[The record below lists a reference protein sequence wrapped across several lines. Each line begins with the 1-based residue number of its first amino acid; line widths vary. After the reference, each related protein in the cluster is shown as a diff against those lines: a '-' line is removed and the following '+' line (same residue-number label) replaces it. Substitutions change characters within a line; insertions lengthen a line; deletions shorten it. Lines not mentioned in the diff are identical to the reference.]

1 VRRRWF
7 AILLAVAGISG
18 AAGAAG
24 SSPAPAGADPAQPPA
39 AYIAVQFDT
48 ALRAQ
53 ARQEWMPP
61 PTLAEQGFASIPV
74 PPGRD
79 PAEFAAEVSR
89 APNVVSA
96 VPDAPVRA
104 AEIPN
109 DPYYLGSGSGPNQAQ
124 YLAAIGAPAAWDLH
138 TGSRE
143 VIVAVI
149 DSGLDVRHPEFAGQL
164 WENPVDNR
172 ADGIDRDGNGCIN
185 DRYGCRFINL
195 TQVNAAMCGYTSS
208 TPTGAIL
215 DDMPSSHGTLVAGII
230 GAAGDNGIGVTGV
243 AWKVRLLTVK
253 ALDCRGEGFMTR
265 IAEAIVYAVR
275 QGARVI
281 NISIASD
288 PPHTQADI
296 PALRAAL
303 QLAQDSGVIVVAAA
317 GNHAAGQPA
326 GVAYPAA
333 YTQYPNLIAVGA
345 ANNLDGMTWA
355 SYSNYGPA
363 IDFAAPGNRLLSTTR
378 TDVGLSNPYAEI
390 GEPNGGFQGGTS
402 FATPLVS
409 GMFALLISRNTRLSA
424 DDYIAAARAA
434 ATPAPPA
441 PHGQNWAG
449 SGIINIGGAVARI
462 PLSLTGVPQH
472 DWRDVPG
479 GTVIE
484 ARVGTAV
491 CGSTTAIAA
500 GPVST
505 FTVKVKSAAEQP
517 GCGAPGATVELVI
530 GGLAAKPTVTWG
542 GRNTD
547 LGVAGLFVSSVS
559 PPPGSVVVQTI
570 GSGWSNLAHL
580 EATGPLPGAAS
591 TLPLPWNAIYR
602 WDPLKWAFSEA
613 EGVLGAY
620 RRFIRGAPGAV
631 SDYPVIQQYD
641 AYWVDAPAA
650 NVASLNPNPA
660 PGRTIQLAAGWNN
673 ITYTGQSRAVADAL
687 SSIAGKYT
695 QVLQYDNASGR
706 WLSYLPGQPRYLNDF
721 GGLFT
726 LRVYWVYMK
735 EPGTLVMQ

>member
-1 VRRRWF
+1 VPRRWF

-18 AAGAAG
+18 AAGTTPVAADDVP
-24 SSPAPAGADPAQPPA
+24 PAPA
-39 AYIAVQFDT
+39 AYVSVQFDT

-53 ARQEWMPP
+53 AQRPWMPP
-61 PTLAEQGFASIPV
+61 PTLAEQGFFSLPV

-79 PAEFAAEVSR
+79 PADYAAELAR

-104 AEIPN
+104 AAIPN
-109 DPYYLGSGSGPNQAQ
+109 DPYYLGSGNGPNQAQ

-138 TGSRE
+138 TGSRQ

-149 DSGLDVRHPEFAGQL
+149 DSGLDVRHPEFAGRL
-164 WENPVDNR
+164 WENPIDNR
-172 ADGIDRDGNGCIN
+172 SDGIDRDGNGCIN
-185 DRYGCRFINL
+185 DRYGCRFVNL
-195 TQVNAAMCGYTSS
+195 TQVNAAMCGYTTSQ
-208 TPTGAIL
+208 PTGAIL

-230 GAAGDNGIGVTGV
+230 GAAGDNAVGVSGV
-243 AWKVRLLTVK
+243 AWDVRLLTIK

-265 IAEAIVYAVR
+265 IADAIVYAVR

-317 GNHAAGQPA
+317 GNHSAGQPT

-333 YTQYPNLIAVGA
+333 YTQYANVIAVGA
-345 ANNLDGMTWA
+345 ADNLNGMTWA

-378 TDVGLSNPYAEI
+378 TDIGLQNPYAEI
-390 GEPNGGFQGGTS
+390 GEPLGGFQGGTS

-409 GMFALLISRNTRLSA
+409 GMFALLISRNSRLSA

-449 SGIINIGGAVARI
+449 SGIIDIGGAMARI
-462 PLSLTGVPQH
+462 PMSITGVPQH

-479 GTVIE
+479 GTTIQ
-484 ARVGTAV
+484 ARIGSTI
-491 CGSTTAIAA
+491 CGSTSAIGA

-505 FTVKVKSAAEQP
+505 FTIKIAAAAEIP

-530 GGLAAKPTVTWG
+530 GGLAAKPTITWG
-542 GRNTD
+542 GRNAD
-547 LGVAGLFVSSVS
+547 LGSAGLFVSSVS
-559 PPPGSVVVQTI
+559 PPPGAVVVQTL
-570 GSGWSNLAHL
+570 GSGWSNVAHL
-580 EATGPLPGAAS
+580 EASGPLPAAAS

-602 WDPLKWAFSEA
+602 WDPQKWAFSEA

-620 RRFIRGAPGAV
+620 RRFIRGAPSAV

-650 NVASLNPNPA
+650 NVASLNPNPP
-660 PGRTIQLAAGWNN
+660 PGRAIELAAGWNN
-673 ITYTGQSRAVADAL
+673 FTYTGQSRAVADAL
-687 SSIAGKYT
+687 ASIAGKYT
-695 QVLQYDNASGR
+695 QVLQYENATGR

-721 GGLFT
+721 GGLFP
-726 LRVYWVYMK
+726 LRVYWIYLK
-735 EPGTLVMQ
+735 EPATLVMP

>member
-1 VRRRWF
+1 MRRRWF
-7 AILLAVAGISG
+7 AIILAVAGMS
-18 AAGAAG
+18 AAAAAG
-24 SSPAPAGADPAQPPA
+24 SAAPAAADDEAPAPA

-48 ALRAQ
+48 AFRAQPLRAWE
-53 ARQEWMPP
+53 AP
-61 PTLAEQGFASIPV
+61 PTLAEQGYFSLPV

-79 PAEFAAEVSR
+79 PAEFAAEVAK
-89 APNVVSA
+89 APNVLSA

-104 AEIPN
+104 AAIPN

-138 TGSRE
+138 TGSRD

-149 DSGLDVRHPEFAGQL
+149 DSGLDVRHPDFAGQL
-164 WENPVDNR
+164 WENPIDNR
-172 ADGIDRDGNGCIN
+172 NDGIDRDNNGCIN

-195 TQVNAAMCGYTSS
+195 TQVNQAMCGYTSS

-230 GAAGDNGIGVTGV
+230 GAAGDNGIGIAGV
-243 AWKVRLLTVK
+243 AWKVRLLPIK

-265 IAEAIVYAVR
+265 IADAIVYAVR

-303 QLAQDSGVIVVAAA
+303 QLAQDNGVIVVAAA
-317 GNHAAGQPA
+317 GNHSAGQPA

-333 YTQYPNLIAVGA
+333 YTQYPNVIAVGA
-345 ANNLDGMTWA
+345 ANNLDGMSWA
-355 SYSNYGPA
+355 TYSNYGPA
-363 IDFAAPGNRLLSTTR
+363 VDFAAPGNRLLSTTR
-378 TDVGLSNPYAEI
+378 TDIGLSNPYAEI

-409 GMFALLISRNTRLSA
+409 GMFALLISRNSRLNA
-424 DDYIAAARAA
+424 EDYIAAARAA

-449 SGIINIGGAVARI
+449 SGIIDIGGAVARI
-462 PLSLTGVPQH
+462 PMLLTGVPQR

-479 GTVIE
+479 GTPIE
-484 ARVGTAV
+484 ARIGAAV
-491 CGSTTAIAA
+491 CGSTTAVAA

-505 FTVKVKSAAEQP
+505 FTLRVRGAAEQP
-517 GCGAPGATVELVI
+517 GCGAPGAAVELVI
-530 GGLAAKPTVTWG
+530 GGLPAKPTITWG
-542 GRNTD
+542 GTNAD
-547 LGVAGLFVSSVS
+547 LGIAGLFVSSVS
-559 PPPGSVVVQTI
+559 PPPGTVVVQTL

-580 EATGPLPGAAS
+580 EPTGALPGAAS
-591 TLPLPWNAIYR
+591 TLPLPWTAIYR
-602 WDPLKWAFSEA
+602 WDPAKWAFSEA

-620 RRFIRGAPGAV
+620 RRFVRGAPAAV
-631 SDYPVIQQYD
+631 NDYPVIAQYD

-650 NVASLNPNPA
+650 NVASLNPNPP
-660 PGRTIQLAAGWNN
+660 PGRVVELARGWNN
-673 ITYTGQSRAVADAL
+673 FVYTGQSRAVTDAL
-687 SSIAGKYT
+687 SGIADKYT

-726 LRVYWVYMK
+726 LRVYWIYMK
-735 EPGTLVMQ
+735 EPAQLVMQ